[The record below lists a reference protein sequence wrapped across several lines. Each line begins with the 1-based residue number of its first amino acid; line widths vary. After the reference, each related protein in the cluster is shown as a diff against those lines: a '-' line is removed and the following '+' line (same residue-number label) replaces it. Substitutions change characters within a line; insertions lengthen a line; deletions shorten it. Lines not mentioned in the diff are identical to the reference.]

1 MGEIE
6 MTDKL
11 YRLCYVSGNIMYFTD
26 NFENQTGD
34 DWDDAPYEH
43 NAGEPYEWVDEW
55 SAESNKY
62 RGHIRMIAF
71 MTDRWLEY
79 PYDGYGNSPFSVDDI
94 NAGAIAWIRVRK
106 GKPLKAG
113 ATIDEAIEWLKG
125 IGAKW
130 GELK

>member
-1 MGEIE
+1 

-11 YRLCYVSGNIMYFTD
+11 YRLCYVSGNTMYFTD

-94 NAGAIAWIRVRK
+94 NAGAIAWIRVHK

-125 IGAKW
+125 IGAKC

>member
-1 MGEIE
+1 

-71 MTDRWLEY
+71 MTDRWLDY
-79 PYDGYGNSPFSVDDI
+79 PCDGYGNSPFSVDDI
-94 NAGAIAWIRVRK
+94 NAGAIAWIRVHK
-106 GKPLKAG
+106 GG
-113 ATIDEAIEWLKG
+113 NSVERQRWIENHKERVKMQFRGWLKE
-125 IGAKW
+125 KH
-130 GELK
+130 E

>member
-1 MGEIE
+1 MS
-6 MTDKL
+6 KQ
-11 YRLCYVSGNIMYFTD
+11 YKLCYVSGNILYFTD
-26 NFENQTGD
+26 NFEGQTGD

-55 SAESNKY
+55 SVEANKY

-71 MTDRWLEY
+71 KADEWLEY
-79 PYDGYGNSPFSVDDI
+79 PCDGHYNSPYSVDDI
-94 NAGAIAWIRVRK
+94 NAGAIAWIRVYK
-106 GKPLKAG
+106 GKPLPAG
-113 ATIDEAIEWLKG
+113 ATIGEAIEWLEG